1 MHAPF
6 RGIVPL
12 VAAIALLWLPGCG
25 WRTPRPPANV
35 VDSEPLPPEADL
47 SPEDAAQVLQSRSR
61 AGPAR

>member
-12 VAAIALLWLPGCG
+12 VAAIVLLCLSGCG
-25 WRTPRPPANV
+25 RRTPRPPATAG
-35 VDSEPLPPEADL
+35 DSEPLPPEADL